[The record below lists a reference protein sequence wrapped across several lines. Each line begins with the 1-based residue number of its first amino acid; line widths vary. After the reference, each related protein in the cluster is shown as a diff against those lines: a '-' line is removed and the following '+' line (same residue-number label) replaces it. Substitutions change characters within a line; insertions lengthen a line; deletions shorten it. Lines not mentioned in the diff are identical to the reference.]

1 MNRQNEHEDLIELGS
16 ASEETKGG
24 PWGVDDFRAG
34 LMLGDVG
41 LRQDDLIALGAA
53 SIETKGTPF
62 GSDDHKAGLIPVSGL
77 CDE

>member
-1 MNRQNEHEDLIELGS
+1 MNREHDDEDLIELGC

-41 LRQDDLIALGAA
+41 LTQD
-53 SIETKGTPF
+53 
-62 GSDDHKAGLIPVSGL
+62 
-77 CDE
+77 

>member
-1 MNRQNEHEDLIELGS
+1 MAMTSRRGETAMNRQQDHEDLIELGS

-41 LRQDDLIALGAA
+41 L
-53 SIETKGTPF
+53 TP
-62 GSDDHKAGLIPVSGL
+62 D
-77 CDE
+77 